1 MDLLHTLNQFFY
13 DSSLSELRQM
23 NTGALCPNISYN
35 SLLYLDLIAGK
46 SGCTVSSL
54 AEALHISKP
63 AVTAKVNELVT
74 QGLVK
79 KLQST
84 KDKRV
89 YHLTLTCKV
98 SEMYSGYAKQR
109 QNAVELLHSKYT
121 EEQVSLFNEM
131 LNAIR
136 EEYIKEQ

>member
-1 MDLLHTLNQFFY
+1 MDLQQTLNQFFY

-23 NTGALCPNISYN
+23 NAGALCPNISYN

-46 SGCTVSSL
+46 EGATVSSL
-54 AEALHISKP
+54 AEILRISKP
-63 AVTAKVNELVT
+63 AVTAKVNELVA
-74 QGLVK
+74 QGLVRK
-79 KLQST
+79 IQST

-89 YHLTLTCKV
+89 YHLAITDKV

-109 QNAVELLHSKYT
+109 QNAAELLRSRYT
-121 EEQVSLFNEM
+121 EEQVSLFSEM

-136 EEYIKEQ
+136 EEYIK